1 MPGIKNVVFVHGAWA
16 DGSCWSKVLP
26 TLWARGLHAV
36 AVQNPLSGLP
46 DDVASTNRLINAQD
60 GPVLLVGHSYGGA
73 VITEAGNN
81 PKVAGLVYVAAF
93 APDAGES
100 PGSLA
105 SGYPPTPIFDQFQP
119 VGDGWV
125 LVSPKGVH
133 EDFAQDLPE
142 NERNMVLS
150 VQGATNVAILSG
162 QITKP
167 AWRDKPSW
175 FVVAEQDRTISP
187 EQEASTAKRMGAKI
201 LTLPAS
207 HLAMLSHPDEVA
219 QFVIEAAGSI
229 EVSAAA

>member
-16 DGSCWSKVLP
+16 DGSCWSKVLR
-26 TLWARGLHAV
+26 TVWASGLHAV
-36 AVQNPLSGLP
+36 AVQNPLSGLA

-105 SGYPPTPIFDQFQP
+105 SGYPQTPIFNQFQP
-119 VGDGWV
+119 IGDGYV
-125 LVSPKGVH
+125 LVTPKGVH

-142 NERNMVLS
+142 SERNMVLA

-162 QITKP
+162 AITKP

-201 LTLPAS
+201 LTLAAS

-219 QFVIEAAGSI
+219 QFVIQAAKSI